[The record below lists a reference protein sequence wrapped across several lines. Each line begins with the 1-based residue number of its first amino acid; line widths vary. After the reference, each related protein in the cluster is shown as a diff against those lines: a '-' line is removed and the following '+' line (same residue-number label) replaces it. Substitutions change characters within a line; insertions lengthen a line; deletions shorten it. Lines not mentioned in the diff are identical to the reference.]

1 MGLPSLLI
9 YRCLM
14 VRKGILQEIIS
25 KAIYAD
31 NPSIYIVTYRDHENF
46 KRITLEEFVIVSEHF
61 QRIPASRIISIELQ
75 GHILYEK
82 N

>member
-1 MGLPSLLI
+1 
-9 YRCLM
+9 M
-14 VRKGILQEIIS
+14 VRKGILQEIFS

-61 QRIPASRIISIELQ
+61 QRIPASRIISVELRGQ
-75 GHILYEK
+75 ILYEK